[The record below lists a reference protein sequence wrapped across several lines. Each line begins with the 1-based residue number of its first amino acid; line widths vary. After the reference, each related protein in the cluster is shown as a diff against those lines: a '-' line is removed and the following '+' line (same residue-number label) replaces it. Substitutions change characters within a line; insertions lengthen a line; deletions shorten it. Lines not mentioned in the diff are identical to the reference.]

1 MNQSLYIKLRDAKN
15 RLLGRTKL
23 IEQFIAASNV
33 VQEAL
38 QHMPDGER
46 KKNLCKARDKIQEL
60 TFDDNEFWDDFN
72 PYYAK
77 RSVLKKKLAE
87 MQQIIMKYNLGKQK

>member
-46 KKNLCKARDKIQEL
+46 QKNLREARDKIWEL
-60 TFDDNEFWDDFN
+60 TFDDNVFWDDFN